1 MKLPVLRHEE
11 EFGKDGSI
19 YDKGSSATTPNNRPS
34 TTSCLFRSNLCT
46 QFDLW
51 IPRNDC
57 YQSSHDLKQVSLT
70 RLIQYEDIVH
80 AILWPCTGVIIS
92 FTGCVRFWKRNRN
105 RLNTLFI
112 YNNLSQ

>member
-1 MKLPVLRHEE
+1 MNRVVLLRYVVSDIH
-11 EFGKDGSI
+11 S
-19 YDKGSSATTPNNRPS
+19 
-34 TTSCLFRSNLCT
+34 
-46 QFDLW
+46 W
-51 IPRNDC
+51 IPENDC
-57 YQSSHDLKQVSLT
+57 YQSTSNLKEVTLS

-92 FTGCVRFWKRNRN
+92 FVGCIRFWKRNRN